1 MLTLDTITRR
11 YGDYTVIDGLSH
23 TLPER
28 GVLLLT
34 GASGCGKTTL
44 LRLLA
49 GLDRPNGGTLL
60 GMPQR
65 VAMVFQ
71 EPRLISWLNCKDNI
85 NIVLSKEKQSSSL
98 AEEWLEKLELS
109 AHKNEL
115 PTALSGGERRRLCLA
130 RALATGA
137 ELLLLDEPFAG
148 LDQALKARIAPYIIE
163 AGKRGLVVVTSHQSE
178 DAALLSATTLSCIGT
193 PISALKTI

>member
-11 YGDYTVIDGLSH
+11 YKDHTVIDGLSH
-23 TLPER
+23 TLPSR

-49 GLDRPNGGTLL
+49 GLDRPNGGALF
-60 GMPQR
+60 GVPQR

-85 NIVLSKEKQSSSL
+85 NIVLSKEKQGSLL

-109 AHKNEL
+109 ARKNEL

-130 RALATGA
+130 RALAAEA
-137 ELLLLDEPFAG
+137 ELLLLDEPFTG
-148 LDQALKARIAPYIIE
+148 LDQALKTRIAPYIIE

-193 PISALKTI
+193 PLSTLRQE

>member
-1 MLTLDTITRR
+1 MLTLDNITRR
-11 YGDYTVIDGLSH
+11 YADHTVLQGLTH
-23 TLPER
+23 ALPEH
-28 GVLLLT
+28 GIFMLT
-34 GASGCGKTTL
+34 GPSGCGKTTL

-49 GLDRPNGGTLL
+49 GLDRPDGGTLR
-60 GMPQR
+60 GVPQHI
-65 VAMVFQ
+65 AMVFQ
-71 EPRLISWLNCKDNI
+71 EPRLIPWLNCKDNI
-85 NIVLSKEKQSSSL
+85 NIVLSKEKQGSL
-98 AEEWLEKLELS
+98 LVEEWLEKLELS

-130 RALATGA
+130 RALATEA
-137 ELLLLDEPFAG
+137 ELLLLDEPFSG